1 MWKRKHAQ
9 RDAGPSAEPDAR
21 AAIMIVGKEHVGF
34 SDVEELQEQFR
45 AVARDAF
52 AIILDIESV
61 STMGTGM
68 VALLLDEDRTLR
80 EAGKTL
86 QIVGLHGEPLEL
98 VRMCRL
104 DRVLAIRETV
114 EEAVRALLPEFGP
127 SDGERLVNCFV
138 MAPAVSAS

>member
-1 MWKRKHAQ
+1 MRRSWSLLGGTATCPGIAALALACVLTTHVAAQ
-9 RDAGPSAEPDAR
+9 GP
-21 AAIMIVGKEHVGF
+21 
-34 SDVEELQEQFR
+34 
-45 AVARDAF
+45 
-52 AIILDIESV
+52 
-61 STMGTGM
+61 
-68 VALLLDEDRTLR
+68 
-80 EAGKTL
+80 GKTL